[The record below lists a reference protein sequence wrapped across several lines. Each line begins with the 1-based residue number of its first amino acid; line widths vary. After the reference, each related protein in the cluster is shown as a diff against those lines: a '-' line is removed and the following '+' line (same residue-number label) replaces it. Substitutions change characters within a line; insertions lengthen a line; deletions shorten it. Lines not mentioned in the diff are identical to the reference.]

1 MVQRRVVMLIAV
13 AVVMATCWG
22 IWFSSPGPDRSLPLQ
37 PATRVEGTLPA
48 SLGQSWDSMDNPGQD
63 GWTTEAFSAE
73 ADRVLKQLGDL
84 LASQP
89 QPPQLQPLVADSFS
103 CDPLLPAKRR
113 VVFQDDVLVVER
125 GITPSETDQGVETK
139 ESASSYS
146 GAEGLALALKS
157 LLAPLKGAQDVRGK
171 FKVFHVD
178 HQGDNFVTEQYV
190 SLSGKTSEAMIEQNA
205 TWVIRWQAANGKKP
219 RLKSIEVTAFEQVIH
234 QQPQGTIFA
243 DCTQSVLGHN
253 PCYRDQFL
261 RGMNNWLNR
270 SQDTR
275 YFYLLGNPGVAV
287 GDVNG
292 DGLDDLYVCQ
302 EEGLPNRLFLQSSD
316 GSAEDVSQEWGVN
329 WLHNSRGVLLVDL
342 DNDADQDLVVAMV
355 GHLIVASNERFRFEI
370 RCILPTGEDT
380 MSLSAADYDGDGDL
394 DIYVCVYNDDEELQ
408 GVARGGLLGGI
419 AGGLNKEL
427 EGGRNSLFRNQI
439 IGSDEWQFTDVTR
452 EVGLDNENQR
462 LSLAASWEDYDNDAD
477 LDLYV
482 ANDFGRNN
490 LFRNDGGTFTDV
502 TAKNEANDSA
512 FGMSITWSDFDRNG
526 WMDAYVSNM
535 FSAAGGRVTHQD
547 RFLQASPEAKKRL
560 QRFAR
565 GNTLL
570 RNEGPGKAFTDIS
583 EQAGVAVGRWA
594 WSSNFIDI
602 NNDGWED
609 LVVAN
614 GFLTTD
620 DKSDL

>member
-1 MVQRRVVMLIAV
+1 LIQSTVVVLIAV
-13 AVVMATCWG
+13 AAVMATCWG
-22 IWFSSPGPDRSLPLQ
+22 VWFSSPEPERPFALP
-37 PATRVEGTLPA
+37 PAVKIEGKLPA
-48 SLGQSWDSMDNPGQD
+48 SLGLSWNAMDNPRED
-63 GWTTEAFSAE
+63 GWSTEAFSAE
-73 ADRVLKQLGDL
+73 AERVLKQLGGL
-84 LASQP
+84 LSTRYQP
-89 QPPQLQPLVADSFS
+89 QDLEPLVAEQFS
-103 CDPLLPAKRR
+103 CGPLLPTNRKI
-113 VVFQDDVLVVER
+113 VFQDGDFVVER
-125 GITPSETDQGVETK
+125 ASTPNQTDHGAGAGET
-139 ESASSYS
+139 YS
-146 GAEGLALALKS
+146 GSEGLSRTLDL
-157 LLAPLKGAQDVRGK
+157 LLAPLKGAQDIRVK
-171 FKVFHVD
+171 FKVFHVEN
-178 HQGDNFVTEQYV
+178 QGDKFVTEQYI
-190 SLSGKTSEAMIEQNA
+190 SLSGRTSMAMIEQNA
-205 TWVIRWQAANGKKP
+205 TWVMRWQATKGQTP
-219 RLKSIEVTAFEQVIH
+219 RLEWIEGKDFEQVIH
-234 QQPQGTIFA
+234 QQPNGTIFA
-243 DCTQSVLGHN
+243 DCTQSVLSRN
-253 PCYRDQFL
+253 PCYQSQFL

-302 EEGLPNRLFLQSSD
+302 EEGLPNRLFLQSTD
-316 GSAEDVSQEWGVN
+316 GSAEDVSQAWGVN
-329 WLHNSRGVLLVDL
+329 WLHSSRGVLLVDL
-342 DNDADQDLVVAMV
+342 DNDGDQDLVVAMV
-355 GHLIVASNERFRFEI
+355 GHVIVASNERNRFEI
-370 RCILPTGEDT
+370 RSILTTGEDT
-380 MSLSAADYDGDGDL
+380 MSLSAADYDNDGDL
-394 DIYVCVYNDDEELQ
+394 DIYVCVYNDDEKLQ
-408 GVARGGLLGGI
+408 GVARGGLLGGVTG
-419 AGGLNKEL
+419 ALNKEL
-427 EGGRNSLFRNQI
+427 DGGRNSLFRNHI
-439 IGSDEWQFTDVTR
+439 TVSDGWQFTDVTR
-452 EVGLDNENQR
+452 EVGLDDDNRR

-502 TAKNEANDSA
+502 TAKNQANDSA
-512 FGMSITWSDFDRNG
+512 FGMSITWGDYDRDG

-547 RFLQASPEAKKRL
+547 RFWQTSPEEKKRL

-570 RNEGPGKAFTDIS
+570 HNEGPGGAFTDMS
-583 EQAGVAVGRWA
+583 VQAGVAVGRWA